1 MKPRKSAAAVLLLV
15 VSALLV
21 SGALGQGKKGWP
33 ANVTFIASKSNESVS
48 ADGDLASGKPMDDL
62 SWASSSSNA
71 CFPATQNSKFR
82 GNHVLFATSIPAR
95 SILTVSAT
103 PEQESMNL
111 SIYAYMMGA
120 NSYDLVPDLA
130 RCITCEADHKWDRPW
145 KGKVQTSERHVEFQN
160 PTGNTY
166 NIVIG
171 VSSPAGV
178 VGGKFRV
185 ELKTKS

>member
-1 MKPRKSAAAVLLLV
+1 MRKLINIMMAAAVL
-15 VSALLV
+15 ALPLAAIAQTKWPAGVTFVASKGNETV
-21 SGALGQGKKGWP
+21 SGQ
-33 ANVTFIASKSNESVS
+33 
-48 ADGDLASGKPMDDL
+48 GDLSQGRAMDDL

-82 GNHVLFATSIPAR
+82 GNHVFFATNMPGR
-95 SILTVSAT
+95 SIMTISVT
-103 PEQESMNL
+103 PEDSSTDL
-111 SIYAYMMGA
+111 SLYAYMMGG

-160 PTGNTY
+160 PGQNPY

-171 VSSPAGV
+171 VSGPKGTS
-178 VGGKFRV
+178 GKFKV
-185 ELKTKS
+185 EIKTKS